1 MTEQALTYAG
11 AGVDIDAADEAIR
24 RLGPHA
30 RSTFRPEVLTDIGSF
45 ASMVAIPKGYDEPIL
60 VSGTDGIGTKGLVA
74 DACGRHDTVGID
86 LVAMCVDD
94 IVTQGAEPLFFLDMI
109 TMGRV
114 HAERIEQLVAGM
126 ADGCRQARCALT
138 GGEIAEHPD
147 AMKPDAWEIGG
158 FAVGVVERTSIVDGS
173 AIVAGD
179 VIVGIYSPGLRC
191 NGYSLARRVLMSEP
205 SSVHQPAWSGAEVT
219 VGEELLHPSVI
230 YAPAVLALLAALDVH
245 GMAHITGGGLAANL
259 GRVLP
264 GEVDAVVDRGSWPV
278 PPIFAEVARRGGVTP
293 DEMSRVF
300 NMGIG
305 MAAVV
310 GPDDVDQTRE
320 ILGSWGHDSF
330 VIGKVTGGSG
340 CVHLD
345 GGP

>member
-1 MTEQALTYAG
+1 MDEPTLTYAG
-11 AGVDIDAADEAIR
+11 AGVDIEAADEAIR
-24 RLGPHA
+24 RLRPHA

-94 IVTQGAEPLFFLDMI
+94 IVTHGAEPLFFLDMI
-109 TMGRV
+109 TIGRV
-114 HAERIEQLVAGM
+114 DAERIEQLVAGM

-147 AMKPDAWEIGG
+147 AMEPGDWDLAG
-158 FAVGVVERTSIVDGS
+158 FAVGVVEKTSIIDGS
-173 AIVAGD
+173 AIVEGD
-179 VIVGIYSPGLRC
+179 VAVGIHSPGLRC

-205 SSVHQPAWSGAEVT
+205 STVYQPAWSGAEVT
-219 VGEELLHPSVI
+219 VGEELLRPSVI
-230 YAPAVLALLAALDVH
+230 YAPAVLALVAALDVH

-264 GEVDAVVDRGSWPV
+264 PDVDAVVDRGSWPV
-278 PPIFAEVARRGGVTP
+278 PRIFTEISRRGGVTP

-300 NMGIG
+300 NMGVG
-305 MAAVV
+305 MVV
-310 GPDDVDQTRE
+310 VMSREEVDLARDV
-320 ILGSWGHDSF
+320 LNSWGHDSS
-330 VIGKVTGGSG
+330 VIGQVTGGSG
-340 CVHLD
+340 RVHLD
-345 GGP
+345 AS